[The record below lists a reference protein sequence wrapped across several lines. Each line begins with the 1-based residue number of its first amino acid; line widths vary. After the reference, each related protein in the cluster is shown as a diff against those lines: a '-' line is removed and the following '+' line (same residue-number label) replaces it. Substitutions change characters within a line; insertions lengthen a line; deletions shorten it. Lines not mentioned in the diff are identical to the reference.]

1 MAAMNG
7 TVCVLFRTRL
17 ISRGIN
23 GPKNIIEMSALMTQ
37 VGKNRRPKAQHPKN
51 EGPSKSLIDS

>member
-17 ISRGIN
+17 ISRRIN
-23 GPKNIIEMSALMTQ
+23 GPKNIIEMSALMTR
-37 VGKNRRPKAQHPKN
+37 VGKNRKPKAQHPKN
-51 EGPSKSLIDS
+51 EDPLEITYK